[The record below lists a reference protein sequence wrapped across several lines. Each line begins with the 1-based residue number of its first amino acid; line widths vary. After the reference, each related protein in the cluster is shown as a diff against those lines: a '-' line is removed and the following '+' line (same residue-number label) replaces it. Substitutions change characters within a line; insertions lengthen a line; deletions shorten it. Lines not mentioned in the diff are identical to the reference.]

1 VTQPCAAHSGRYN
14 PSASCRGKCKTSV
27 KEETVKRLF
36 QTLVPGF
43 LVCVLLLL
51 AACGGGGTTSTGSC
65 TSTSGSGSNLNIVFV
80 PKQINN
86 PYFDTAASRGKEAAT
101 SLSGQ
106 FKQVG
111 PSSANAAAQVPFIT
125 SLTQQHVGAIVIS
138 GDDPNAVAPSLKQA
152 MAQGVKVVSYD
163 ADVAPDARNVFVNQ
177 ANSEQIGRSEVD
189 LLAQQINSTGQI
201 AILSAAS
208 TAANQNTWIGFMK
221 DELATKYPKM
231 QLVKIA
237 YGNDDDQ
244 ASFNDTLALLQQ
256 FPNLK
261 GIISPTTVGIA
272 AAARAIESVHKGG
285 KVALTGL
292 GTPNQLRQYVKDG
305 TIKGFEL
312 WDPGNMGYLAY
323 YVAALLV
330 EGKIKG
336 NVGEMFTAGKLGS
349 FTIGANNVVLLGP
362 PTVFNSA
369 NIDKFSF

>member
-1 VTQPCAAHSGRYN
+1 
-14 PSASCRGKCKTSV
+14 
-27 KEETVKRLF
+27 VKRLF
-36 QTLVPGF
+36 QTLSPGF
-43 LVCVLLLL
+43 IVFVLLL
-51 AACGGGGTTSTGSC
+51 AACGGGGTTSTGGG
-65 TSTSGSGSNLNIVFV
+65 TSTSGTGSSNLNIVFV

-86 PYFDTAASRGKEAAT
+86 PYFDTAASGGKEAAT
-101 SLSGQ
+101 SLNGQ

-152 MAQGVKVVSYD
+152 MAQGIKVVSYD

-231 QLVKIA
+231 QLVKVA

-244 ASFNDTLALLQQ
+244 TSFNQTLALVQQ

-272 AAARAIESVHKGG
+272 AAARALESVHKGG
-285 KVALTGL
+285 QVALTGL

-312 WDPGNMGYLAY
+312 WNPASLGYLAY
-323 YVAALLV
+323 YVAALLS

-336 NVGEMFTAGKLGS
+336 NVGEMFTAGKLGQY
-349 FTIGANNVVLLGP
+349 TIGANNVVLLGP

-369 NIDKFSF
+369 NIDQFHF

>member
-1 VTQPCAAHSGRYN
+1 M
-14 PSASCRGKCKTSV
+14 KK
-27 KEETVKRLF
+27 LF
-36 QTLVPGF
+36 QTLGPGF

-51 AACGGGGTTSTGSC
+51 AACGGGSTTTGGSTPTSGTGTGS
-65 TSTSGSGSNLNIVFV
+65 SLNIVFL

-86 PYFDTAASRGKEAAT
+86 PYFDTAASGGKEAAT
-101 SLSGQ
+101 ALSGKFQ
-106 FKQVG
+106 QVG

-125 SLTQQHVGAIVIS
+125 TLTEQHVGAIVIS
-138 GDDPNAVAPSLKQA
+138 GDDPNAVAPALKQA

-221 DELATKYPKM
+221 DELAAKYPNM
-231 QLVKIA
+231 HLVKIA
-237 YGNDDDQ
+237 YGNDDDTT
-244 ASFNDTLALLQQ
+244 SFNDTLALLQQ

-272 AAARAIESVHKGG
+272 AAARALESVHKGG
-285 KVALTGL
+285 QVALTGL
-292 GTPNQLRQYVKDG
+292 GTPK
-305 TIKGFEL
+305 
-312 WDPGNMGYLAY
+312 AY

-336 NVGEMFTAGKLGS
+336 NVGEKFTAGKLGS
-349 FTIGANNVVLLGP
+349 YTIGASNVVLLGP
-362 PTVFNSA
+362 PTVFNAA
-369 NIDKFSF
+369 NIDQFNF

>member
-1 VTQPCAAHSGRYN
+1 
-14 PSASCRGKCKTSV
+14 V
-27 KEETVKRLF
+27 KKLF
-36 QTLVPGF
+36 QTLGLGS
-43 LVCVLLLL
+43 LVFVLLLL
-51 AACGGGGTTSTGSC
+51 AACGGGGTTSSGGATPTTG
-65 TSTSGSGSNLNIVFV
+65 TGGNLNIVFV

-86 PYFDTAASRGKEAAT
+86 PYFDTAAKGGQEAAT
-101 SLSGQ
+101 ALSGQ

-208 TAANQNTWIGFMK
+208 TAANQNAWIGFMK
-221 DELATKYPKM
+221 DELATKYPNMK
-231 QLVKIA
+231 LVKIA
-237 YGNDDDQ
+237 YGNDDDTT
-244 ASFNDTLALLQQ
+244 SFNDTLALLQQ

-272 AAARAIESVHKGG
+272 AAARALESVKKGG
-285 KVALTGL
+285 QVALTGL

-312 WDPGNMGYLAY
+312 WDPGSLGYLAY
-323 YVAALLV
+323 YVAALLI

-349 FTIGANNVVLLGP
+349 YTIGTGNVVLLGP

-369 NIDKFSF
+369 NIDQFNF

>member
-1 VTQPCAAHSGRYN
+1 M
-14 PSASCRGKCKTSV
+14 KK
-27 KEETVKRLF
+27 LF
-36 QTLVPGF
+36 QTLGSGF
-43 LVCVLLLL
+43 LVFVLLML
-51 AACGGGGTTSTGSC
+51 AACGSSGSTGG
-65 TSTSGSGSNLNIVFV
+65 STSGSGTGSSSNLNIVFV

-86 PYFDTAASRGKEAAT
+86 PYFDTAASGGQQAAKD
-101 SLSGQ
+101 LSGQ

-125 SLTQQHVGAIVIS
+125 TLTEQHVGAIVIS

-152 MAQGVKVVSYD
+152 MQQGIKVVSYD

-177 ANSEQIGRSEVD
+177 ADSEQIGRSEVD

-221 DELATKYPKM
+221 DELSTKYPQM
-231 QLVKIA
+231 QLVKVA

-244 ASFNDTLALLQQ
+244 TSFNQTLALLQQ
-256 FPNLK
+256 YPNLK

-272 AAARAIESVHKGG
+272 AAARALESVKKGG
-285 KVALTGL
+285 QVALTGL

-305 TIKGFEL
+305 TIKSFEL
-312 WDPGNMGYLAY
+312 WNPANLGYLAY
-323 YVAALLV
+323 YVAAMLV
-330 EGKIKG
+330 EGKIQGK
-336 NVGEMFTAGKLGS
+336 VGDTFTAGKLGS
-349 FTIGANNVVLLGP
+349 YTIAANNVVLLGP

-369 NIDKFSF
+369 NIDQFNF

>member
-1 VTQPCAAHSGRYN
+1 
-14 PSASCRGKCKTSV
+14 V
-27 KEETVKRLF
+27 KKLF
-36 QTLVPGF
+36 QTLGPGF
-43 LVCVLLLL
+43 LVFVMLLL
-51 AACGGGGTTSTGSC
+51 AACGGTTSTGGS
-65 TSTSGSGSNLNIVFV
+65 TPTSGTGSSNSLNIVFV
-80 PKQINN
+80 PKQVNN
-86 PYFDTAASRGKEAAT
+86 PYFDTAASGGKLAAT
-101 SLSGQ
+101 ALSGQ

-152 MAQGVKVVSYD
+152 MAQGIKVVSYD
-163 ADVAPDARNVFVNQ
+163 ADVAPDARNVFINQ
-177 ANSEQIGRSEVD
+177 ADSEQIGRSEVD

-221 DELATKYPKM
+221 DELAKKYPNM
-231 QLVKIA
+231 QLVKVA

-244 ASFNDTLALLQQ
+244 TSFNQTLALLQQ
-256 FPNLK
+256 YPNLK

-272 AAARAIESVHKGG
+272 AAGRALESVHKGG
-285 KVALTGL
+285 TVALTGL
-292 GTPNQLRQYVKDG
+292 GTPNQLRAYVKDG

-312 WDPGNMGYLAY
+312 WNPSDLGYLAY

-330 EGKIKG
+330 QGKIQG
-336 NVGEMFTAGKLGS
+336 NVSDTFTAGKLGRY
-349 FTIGANNVVLLGP
+349 TIGANHVVLLGP

-369 NIDKFSF
+369 NIDQFNF

>member
-1 VTQPCAAHSGRYN
+1 M
-14 PSASCRGKCKTSV
+14 KK
-27 KEETVKRLF
+27 LF
-36 QTLVPGF
+36 STLSLG
-43 LVCVLLLL
+43 LIVLTIFTLT
-51 AACGGGGTTSTGSC
+51 ACGGGGSGTTGGSTPSA
-65 TSTSGSGSNLNIVFV
+65 SSSLNIAFL

-86 PYFDTAASRGKEAAT
+86 PYFDTAASGGKEAAT
-101 SLSGQ
+101 ALSGK
-106 FKQVG
+106 FEQVG

-125 SLTQQHVGAIVIS
+125 TLTEQHVGAIVIS
-138 GDDPNAVAPSLKQA
+138 GDDPNAVAPALKQA
-152 MAQGVKVVSYD
+152 MAQGVKVVSFD
-163 ADVAPDARNVFVNQ
+163 ADVAPDARNVFINQ

-221 DELATKYPKM
+221 DELAAKYPNMK
-231 QLVKIA
+231 LVKIA
-237 YGNDDDQ
+237 YGNDDDTT
-244 ASFNDTLALLQQ
+244 SFNDTLALLQQ

-285 KVALTGL
+285 QVALTGL

-312 WDPGNMGYLAY
+312 WNPANLGYLAY
-323 YVAALLV
+323 YVAALLI

-336 NVGEMFTAGKLGS
+336 NVGETFTAGKLGMY
-349 FTIGANNVVLLGP
+349 TIGTNNVVLLGP

-369 NIDKFSF
+369 NIDQFNF

>member
-1 VTQPCAAHSGRYN
+1 
-14 PSASCRGKCKTSV
+14 V
-27 KEETVKRLF
+27 KKLF
-36 QTLVPGF
+36 QTLGLGS
-43 LVCVLLLL
+43 LVFVLLLL
-51 AACGGGGTTSTGSC
+51 AACGGTSGTTGATPTTG
-65 TSTSGSGSNLNIVFV
+65 TGSNLNIVFV

-86 PYFDTAASRGKEAAT
+86 PYFDTAASGGKEAAMA
-101 SLSGQ
+101 LSGQ

-125 SLTQQHVGAIVIS
+125 SLTQQHAGAIVIS

-152 MAQGVKVVSYD
+152 MAQGIKVVSYD

-208 TAANQNTWIGFMK
+208 TAANQNAWIGFMK
-221 DELATKYPKM
+221 DELSTKYPNMK
-231 QLVKIA
+231 LVKIA
-237 YGNDDDQ
+237 YGNDDDTT
-244 ASFNDTLALLQQ
+244 SFNLTLALLQQ

-272 AAARAIESVHKGG
+272 AAARALESVKKGG
-285 KVALTGL
+285 QVALTGL

-312 WDPGNMGYLAY
+312 WNPASLGYLAY
-323 YVAALLV
+323 YVAALLI

-336 NVGEMFTAGKLGS
+336 NTGDTFTAGKLGS
-349 FTIGANNVVLLGP
+349 YTIATNNVVLLGP

-369 NIDKFSF
+369 NIDQFNF

>member
-1 VTQPCAAHSGRYN
+1 
-14 PSASCRGKCKTSV
+14 
-27 KEETVKRLF
+27 VKRLF
-36 QTLVPGF
+36 QTLGPGF
-43 LVCVLLLL
+43 LVFVLLML
-51 AACGGGGTTSTGSC
+51 AACGGGGTTSTGAG
-65 TSTSGSGSNLNIVFV
+65 TPTSGTGSSLNIVFV

-86 PYFDTAASRGKEAAT
+86 PYFDTAASGGKLAAKD
-101 SLSGQ
+101 LSGQ

-152 MAQGVKVVSYD
+152 MAQGVKVVSFD
-163 ADVAPDARNVFVNQ
+163 ADVAPDARNVFINQ

-201 AILSAAS
+201 AVLSAAS

-221 DELATKYPKM
+221 QELATKYPHM
-231 QLVKIA
+231 QLVKVA

-244 ASFNDTLALLQQ
+244 TSFNQTLALLQQ
-256 FPNLK
+256 YPNLK

-272 AAARAIESVHKGG
+272 AAARALESVHKGG
-285 KVALTGL
+285 QVALTGL
-292 GTPNQLRQYVKDG
+292 GTPNQLRQYVKDS

-312 WDPGNMGYLAY
+312 WDPGNLGYLAY
-323 YVAALLV
+323 YVAALLT

-336 NVGEMFTAGKLGS
+336 NVGETFTAGKLGS

-369 NIDKFSF
+369 NIDQFNF

>member
-1 VTQPCAAHSGRYN
+1 MKKLFSTLSLGLIVLTIFTLTACGGSGGGSSGGST
-14 PSASCRGKCKTSV
+14 PSASS
-27 KEETVKRLF
+27 
-36 QTLVPGF
+36 
-43 LVCVLLLL
+43 
-51 AACGGGGTTSTGSC
+51 S
-65 TSTSGSGSNLNIVFV
+65 LNIAFL

-86 PYFDTAASRGKEAAT
+86 PYFDTAASGGKEAAT
-101 SLSGQ
+101 ALSGKFQ
-106 FKQVG
+106 QVG

-125 SLTQQHVGAIVIS
+125 SLTEQHVGAIVIS
-138 GDDPNAVAPSLKQA
+138 GDDPNAVAPALKQA
-152 MAQGVKVVSYD
+152 MAQGVKVVSFD

-177 ANSEQIGRSEVD
+177 ADSEQIGRSEVD

-221 DELATKYPKM
+221 DELAKKYPNM

-244 ASFNDTLALLQQ
+244 TSFNDTLALLQQ
-256 FPNLK
+256 YPNLK

-285 KVALTGL
+285 QVALTGL

-305 TIKGFEL
+305 TIKAFEL
-312 WDPGNMGYLAY
+312 WNPANLGYLAY
-323 YVAALLV
+323 YVAAMLV

-336 NVGEMFTAGKLGS
+336 NAGDTFTAGKLGN
-349 FTIGANNVVLLGP
+349 FTIAANNVVLLGP
-362 PTVFNSA
+362 PTVFNSS
-369 NIDKFSF
+369 NIDQFNF

>member
-1 VTQPCAAHSGRYN
+1 M
-14 PSASCRGKCKTSV
+14 KK
-27 KEETVKRLF
+27 LF

-43 LVCVLLLL
+43 LVFVLLML
-51 AACGGGGTTSTGSC
+51 AACGGGSTTGGSTPTA
-65 TSTSGSGSNLNIVFV
+65 TSSSGGNLNIVFV

-86 PYFDTAASRGKEAAT
+86 PYFDTAAKGGQEAAT

-125 SLTQQHVGAIVIS
+125 SLTEQHVGAIVIS
-138 GDDPNAVAPSLKQA
+138 GDDPNAVAPALKQA

-189 LLAQQINSTGQI
+189 LLAQQLNSTGQI

-221 DELATKYPKM
+221 DELATKYPNMK
-231 QLVKIA
+231 LVKIA

-244 ASFNDTLALLQQ
+244 TSFNDTLALLQQ
-256 FPNLK
+256 YPNLK

-272 AAARAIESVHKGG
+272 AAARAIESVKKGG
-285 KVALTGL
+285 QVALTGL

-312 WDPGNMGYLAY
+312 WDPGNLGYLAY

-330 EGKIKG
+330 QGKIKG
-336 NVGEMFTAGKLGS
+336 VQGETFTAGKLGS
-349 FTIGANNVVLLGP
+349 YTIGANNVVLLGP
-362 PTVFNSA
+362 PTVFNAS
-369 NIDKFSF
+369 NIDQFNF

>member
-1 VTQPCAAHSGRYN
+1 
-14 PSASCRGKCKTSV
+14 V
-27 KEETVKRLF
+27 KKLF
-36 QTLVPGF
+36 STLSLG
-43 LVCVLLLL
+43 LIVLTIFTLT
-51 AACGGGGTTSTGSC
+51 ACGG
-65 TSTSGSGSNLNIVFV
+65 SGSSSSAGSTPSATSSSLAIAFL

-86 PYFDTAASRGKEAAT
+86 PYFDTAASGGKEAAT
-101 SLSGQ
+101 ALNGQ
-106 FKQVG
+106 FQQVG

-125 SLTQQHVGAIVIS
+125 TLTEQHVGAIVIS
-138 GDDPNAVAPSLKQA
+138 GDDPNAVAPALKQA
-152 MAQGVKVVSYD
+152 MGQGVKVVSYD

-189 LLAQQINSTGQI
+189 LLAKQINSTGQI

-208 TAANQNTWIGFMK
+208 TAANQNTWISYMK
-221 DELATKYPKM
+221 DELAKKYPNM

-244 ASFNDTLALLQQ
+244 TSFNDTLALLQQ
-256 FPNLK
+256 YPNLK

-272 AAARAIESVHKGG
+272 AAARALESVKKGG
-285 KVALTGL
+285 TVALTGL

-312 WDPGNMGYLAY
+312 WKPADLGYLAY

-330 EGKIKG
+330 QGKIQG
-336 NVGEMFTAGKLGS
+336 NVGDTFTAGKLGS
-349 FTIGANNVVLLGP
+349 YTIGANHVVVLGP

-369 NIDKFSF
+369 NIDQFHF